1 MAELNAIGWWNRL
14 REDQRKTWGELART
28 LHPGKPLVQ
37 SAFKEYLSR
46 RHRDD
51 TLEASAIANHDA
63 MSP

>member
-14 REDQRKTWGELART
+14 RENERKTWGDLART

-46 RHRDD
+46 RRGDGAQEPS
-51 TLEASAIANHDA
+51 TITNHNA
-63 MSP
+63 MLP